1 MATEHTLDRSHIHHD
16 WDRGR
21 EPVLTIRT
29 GDVVHLTCRSPRRA
43 RSRSRLRSRRSS
55 GTSRRSTTSP
65 GRSTSRA
72 PRPAGRSRSRSSSSP
87 RRVGLDRGDPG
98 VRPPRE
104 RLPGCVFEDVRPPER
119 PDREGGPRRRGPLEP
134 CLGTMGVPIDEP
146 GRVSPF
152 PPHAGGG
159 NVDCRH
165 LVAGSTLWLPVWCEG
180 ALFSCGR
187 RARRAARRRGVRHA
201 RCGTRSGS
209 GTATGRSPGP
219 LTRSRSR
226 WGSPARTGARWAS
239 TPT

>member
-1 MATEHTLDRSHIHHD
+1 VIPELGLLASDFPDAFLKTFDLRNGRTARVAPGVEVRSS
-16 WDRGR
+16 RASGR
-21 EPVLTIRT
+21 WA
-29 GDVVHLTCRSPRRA
+29 CRS
-43 RSRSRLRSRRSS
+43 
-55 GTSRRSTTSP
+55 TSP
-65 GRSTSRA
+65 GRSA
-72 PRPAGRSRSRSSSSP
+72 RSRRT
-87 RRVGLDRGDPG
+87 R
-98 VRPPRE
+98 
-104 RLPGCVFEDVRPPER
+104 
-119 PDREGGPRRRGPLEP
+119 
-134 CLGTMGVPIDEP
+134 
-146 GRVSPF
+146 
-152 PPHAGGG
+152 AG